1 MVTPHHPNCPT
12 SLMRTVS
19 YCSLTLPPTFS
30 PRGSTRRGRGW
41 IVLRSPF
48 SFFIHPLR
56 FARPP
61 VSGGQSVTNGNVI
74 TQLSPP
80 ETGASTPQGGGGGLY
95 SALSSPFS
103 VFTRLIVDLCFVSPA
118 LAYSQFLLPRSLG
131 VDSFPFFFLLIPI
144 PPPCRG
150 GVDKIAHRSKSLPD
164 SNLEKPGLC
173 RLLHLNIPPCY
184 LRSQGR
190 RKCRPEDRTERT
202 GNSRLGPRE
211 GRRPSSGGH
220 FSACWLGIMGRGELQ
235 YSGSCSFT
243 THILRCNLQ
252 IKKKKT
258 IFARKCSPL
267 YTLYINIL
275 FT

>member
-1 MVTPHHPNCPT
+1 M
-12 SLMRTVS
+12 L
-19 YCSLTLPPTFS
+19 L
-30 PRGSTRRGRGW
+30 
-41 IVLRSPF
+41 
-48 SFFIHPLR
+48 
-56 FARPP
+56 A
-61 VSGGQSVTNGNVI
+61 NVI

-103 VFTRLIVDLCFVSPA
+103 STPSASLPSGPA
-118 LAYSQFLLPRSLG
+118 SQYPLRRADNP
-131 VDSFPFFFLLIPI
+131 D
-144 PPPCRG
+144 RG
-150 GVDKIAHRSKSLPD
+150 GVDKIAHRSKSLSD

-190 RKCRPEDRTERT
+190 RKCRPEDRPERT

-211 GRRPSSGGH
+211 DRPPPSGGH
-220 FSACWLGIMGRGELQ
+220 FSACWFGIMGRRELQ
-235 YSGSCSFT
+235 YSGSCSLT